1 LAAQARRN
9 NHLALVLIA
18 IADKDP
24 YDLQTLQAGL
34 GAPDR
39 EILIVADG
47 ENLVTLA
54 ESRQVD
60 VVIVGASLGHMGG
73 FAVSRDL
80 KTHADAGTIIAPK
93 IIVMIEREADAWL
106 ANWSRCDA
114 WVVKPPDVVAIDNLI
129 GELAGS
135 PA

>member
-1 LAAQARRN
+1 MAPPAGKDEQ
-9 NHLALVLIA
+9 LVLIA

-24 YDLQTLQAGL
+24 YDLQVLEAGL
-34 GAPDR
+34 AAPDR

-47 ENLVTLA
+47 ENVVTLA

-73 FAVSRDL
+73 FAVARDL
-80 KTHADAGTIIAPK
+80 KIHADAGTIVAPK
-93 IIVMIEREADAWL
+93 IIVMIEREADSWL

-114 WVVKPPDVVAIDNLI
+114 WIVKPVDIVALDRLV
-129 GELAGS
+129 GELA
-135 PA
+135 AAAV

>member
-1 LAAQARRN
+1 
-9 NHLALVLIA
+9 VLIV

-24 YDLQTLQAGL
+24 YDLQVLQAGL

-39 EILIVADG
+39 EVLIVADG
-47 ENLVTLA
+47 DNVVTLA
-54 ESRQVD
+54 QSRRVD
-60 VVIVGASLGHMGG
+60 VAILGASLGHMGG

-80 KTHADAGTIIAPK
+80 KIHADAGMLISPK
-93 IIVMIEREADAWL
+93 VIVMIERDADAWL

-114 WVVKPPDVVAIDNLI
+114 WLVKPVDIVALDNLV